1 MSKILFIDDITRP
14 NFGSAVSI
22 KPIIDG
28 YIKKYNESLAKDIKI
43 YSIKDGKKY
52 IVHAQIPSE
61 KNSELLKPVFYDV
74 ILEFYPVDKLNET
87 DLTLKSYG
95 IKVYCNS
102 PSWMFDFTYIFA
114 KAGCI
119 PSFVPKKY
127 YSKAALIAPPKKKNP
142 MGLFGIDRLVFTA
155 FYHLEVNTHFRK
167 DRMELIMLKES
178 PSNVLKKI
186 MGQEEKLAQINYETR
201 KAVEARKAERKKN
214 KIKQP
219 LEIDIINEKDKELG
233 LLRADLSKSMDHDMK
248 MNFDNYLK
256 NKELKNNMTTVV
268 GTGNLKKSMKS
279 TLLTRSTHG
288 KKK

>member
-1 MSKILFIDDITRP
+1 MSKILFIDDITKP

-22 KPIIDG
+22 KPIVDG

-43 YSIKDGKKY
+43 YSIKEGKKY

-61 KNSELLKPVFYDV
+61 KNVDLLKPVFYDA
-74 ILEFYPVDKLNET
+74 IIEFYPVDKLNES

-95 IKVYCNS
+95 LKVYCNS

-142 MGLFGIDRLVFTA
+142 MGLFGIDRIVFTA
-155 FYHLEVNTHFRK
+155 LYHLEVNTHFRK
-167 DRMELIMLKES
+167 DRMELIMIKERAANILS
-178 PSNVLKKI
+178 KI
-186 MGQEEKLAQINYETR
+186 MGQEEKLDQINYETR

-219 LEIDIINEKDKELG
+219 LEINIINKKDKELSS
-233 LLRADLSKSMDHDMK
+233 LRNTLERDMGND
-248 MNFDNYLK
+248 MRTNFENYLK
-256 NKELKNNMTTVV
+256 DDKLRHNMTTVV
-268 GTGNLKKSMKS
+268 GTGGLKKSMKS
-279 TLLTRSTHG
+279 NLLTRSNNG